1 MLEKMN
7 HSKECIDYN
16 EMYESDTPPYFREC
30 ICDEDEQLEKLK
42 NDINHVLRKLRQVEM
57 DSYV

>member
-1 MLEKMN
+1 MN

-16 EMYESDTPPYFREC
+16 EVYESDTPPYFREC